1 MAPRE
6 WSRASKTPRHRF
18 DPLLLRA
25 SIQALFFALPHTSPS
40 PLQRFTIRLER
51 PDDVVSRTGGT
62 AKVLRE
68 KLVCADPNGLECQLL
83 EEILVSVKA
92 LEASGQPN
100 ITRFLQVATQR

>member
-1 MAPRE
+1 M
-6 WSRASKTPRHRF
+6 
-18 DPLLLRA
+18 
-25 SIQALFFALPHTSPS
+25 QALCFALPHTSAS

-51 PDDVVSRTGGT
+51 PDDVVSRTGGTAPSPPLTKKPHFSINHDVIGT